1 MNKFKCFNC
10 GYTWLI
16 PQGSGGGTTMTCPHC
31 ETQTVETIR
40 ESWVREMGFGGSL
53 TSFPVLYRPAGS
65 DFNRPRPQK
74 WMKD

>member
-16 PQGSGGGTTMTCPHC
+16 PQGNGAGTTMTCPRC
-31 ETQTVETIR
+31 ETQMVETIR

-53 TSFPVLYRPAGS
+53 TCSPVMYRPAGF
-65 DFNRPRPQK
+65 DFDHPRPQK
-74 WMKD
+74 WMMD